1 MITSAVFHYGRATR
15 EADMNVDPSIF
26 KTYDIRGT
34 CPDQLTPNIAYALG
48 RAYATH
54 LIRKRSGNTLRVVVG
69 GDMRHST
76 PELKEAYIRA
86 LIESGISVDDA
97 GTVSTPTL
105 YFACGY
111 FGYDGGVQVSASHNP
126 KDWNGFKMTEK
137 FGRPISKHS
146 GIAEMHAL
154 VETDAFAPLM
164 GVAHHGKYGTRTGI
178 MDALITDHIAFANP
192 DKTRMPLMKIA
203 IDTGN
208 GMGSSDME
216 ALFANVPANIV
227 WLNNTLD
234 GSFPAHEA
242 DPMVAHNNIQL
253 QETIREEQCDLG
265 IASDGDGDR
274 YFFFDETGAVIPQEI
289 LRGLMAEMILR
300 ENPGATIVYDV
311 RPGRITRELIEN
323 AGGIPKMAP
332 VGHSLIKESMLE
344 SDAPFGGESSG
355 HFFFRLPYGTFEAP
369 VVLVLLFLRWI
380 AEHPGR
386 VSDAITA
393 YRRYVNSGEINTK
406 LPDRETGLRVLE
418 VLKKKFDDAEHH
430 TLDGLTVEYPD
441 FWFNVRLSNTGGAT
455 LRCILEARDEETMVR
470 KRDEILAYIVSE
482 VESF

>member
-1 MITSAVFHYGRATR
+1 MKV
-15 EADMNVDPSIF
+15 EPSIF

-34 CPDQLTPNIAYALG
+34 CPDQLTPQVAFALG

-54 LIRKRSGNTLRVVVG
+54 LIRKHTGNTLRVIVG

-76 PELKEAYIRA
+76 PELKEAFIRA

-97 GTVSTPTL
+97 GIVSTPTL

-126 KDWNGFKMTEK
+126 KEWNGFKMTEK
-137 FGRPISKHS
+137 FGRPISKHT
-146 GIAEMHAL
+146 GIADMQVM
-154 VETDAFAPLM
+154 VEGDSFVPLLEPQ
-164 GVAHHGKYGTRTGI
+164 HHGKRGARAGI
-178 MDALITDHIAFANP
+178 MDAVVADHIAFANP
-192 DKTRMPLMKIA
+192 EKTALPRLKIA

-208 GMGSSDME
+208 GMGSQDMK
-216 ALFANVPANIV
+216 ALFAKMPAEIT
-227 WLNNTLD
+227 WLNDTLD

-242 DPMVAHNNIQL
+242 DPMVAHNNVDL
-253 QETIREEQCDLG
+253 QKTIREKSSDLG
-265 IASDGDGDR
+265 IAADGDGDR
-274 YFFFDETGAVIPQEI
+274 YFFFDETGAMIPQEI

-300 ENPGATIVYDV
+300 DNPGATIVYDV

-323 AGGIPKMAP
+323 AGGTPKMAP

-369 VVLVLLFLRWI
+369 IVLVLLVLRWL
-380 AEHPGR
+380 AEHPGP
-386 VSDAITA
+386 VSKAIDA

-406 LPDRETGLRVLE
+406 LPDRETGLRILE
-418 VLKKKFDDAEHH
+418 SLKVKYHDAEHH

-455 LRCILEARDEETMVR
+455 LRCILEARDTETMTR
-470 KRDEILAYIVSE
+470 KRDEVLAYIVSE
-482 VESF
+482 IR